1 MATYDQ
7 ILGGGT
13 VCFFPPPKLLTYSFL
28 KVVVL
33 RDWSRL
39 FTAHSDQAPF
49 ISGTLNKQVRERYFQ
64 RQP

>member
-13 VCFFPPPKLLTYSFL
+13 VCFFFLPQLLTYSFL
-28 KVVVL
+28 KIVVL

-49 ISGTLNKQVRERYFQ
+49 ISGTLNK
-64 RQP
+64 